1 MIEVK
6 ALSFSYG
13 SGGPKILKSLSCDL
27 EQGHCI
33 AVLGNNGAGKSTLL
47 KCISRI
53 SHPQEGEVLADGGN
67 IYAMPRR
74 ELAKKMAYVPQQS
87 LRSHTM
93 VFDAVLLGR
102 KPYIRWDAAAGD
114 REIVTEIME
123 KLELLPY
130 AARYLNELSG
140 GELQK
145 VVLARALA
153 QQPGYLLLD
162 EPTSSL
168 DPRNQ
173 HEMLRIVKEICDTQ
187 KIGVVIVIH
196 DLNLAARYC
205 DRFLFLKD
213 SELYSYGG
221 METMTPETI
230 RDVYGMETEVIEHR
244 GYKLIVPL

>member
-87 LRSHTM
+87 LHP
-93 VFDAVLLGR
+93 VGR
-102 KPYIRWDAAAGD
+102 GGRGQGD
-114 REIVTEIME
+114 RHRDHG
-123 KLELLPY
+123 K
-130 AARYLNELSG
+130 AGAS
-140 GELQK
+140 
-145 VVLARALA
+145 ALCG
-153 QQPGYLLLD
+153 QISQ
-162 EPTSSL
+162 
-168 DPRNQ
+168 
-173 HEMLRIVKEICDTQ
+173 
-187 KIGVVIVIH
+187 
-196 DLNLAARYC
+196 
-205 DRFLFLKD
+205 
-213 SELYSYGG
+213 
-221 METMTPETI
+221 
-230 RDVYGMETEVIEHR
+230 
-244 GYKLIVPL
+244 